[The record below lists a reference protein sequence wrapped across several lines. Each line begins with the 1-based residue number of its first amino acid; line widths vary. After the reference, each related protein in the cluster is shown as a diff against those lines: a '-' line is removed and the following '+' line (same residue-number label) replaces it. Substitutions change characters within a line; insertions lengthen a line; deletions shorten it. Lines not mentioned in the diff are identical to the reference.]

1 MGRAVAG
8 IQRKQMH
15 GSTADRGGM
24 QQELSRNA
32 AKTTG
37 DTAGTQQDLSSA
49 LGGSKGGVSLDNSI
63 EA

>member
-15 GSTADRGGM
+15 GSTADRSGM

-49 LGGSKGGVSLDNSI
+49 LGGSTGGVFLNNSI